1 MTRKINYEDDI
12 FTVALHVRCLQDA
25 LKLEVDPELFKDRIL
40 GDIAWIDGITGRLY
54 QSLKE
59 SAQFVKRQEHLREL
73 AKLKRAFAEV
83 LDALAERKAPFA
95 EHLQEKVPEL
105 RARRDAHRRDIGEIR
120 ALLEGPGMPEE
131 QHMVS
136 AEELKF
142 LMTSD
147 EEES

>member
-25 LKLEVDPELFKDRIL
+25 LKLEVDPDLFKDRIL
-40 GDIAWIDGITGRLY
+40 GDITWIDGITGQLY
-54 QSLKE
+54 QSLRD
-59 SAQFVKRQEHLREL
+59 SSLYVKRQEHLKEL
-73 AKLKRAFAEV
+73 AKLKRAFAEA
-83 LDALAERKAPFA
+83 LDALVERKAPFA
-95 EHLQEKVPEL
+95 EHLQEELPDL
-105 RARRDAHRRDIGEIR
+105 RARRDVHRRDIGEIR
-120 ALLEGPGMPEE
+120 TLLEGTGIPEE